1 MKYNFFVLLILLS
14 ACKQN
19 KTASPADIL
28 HDEVMVIHDKV
39 MPEMKTI
46 HNLKKELEALKTPE
60 TDSLIM
66 ARVSELNQSDEA
78 MMAWMDKFSEPD
90 GEEAKV
96 TYLQEEKKK
105 ITEVND
111 AVFRS
116 IEKARATIDSLQKK

>member
-78 MMAWMDKFSEPD
+78 MMAWMDNFSEPD

>member
-1 MKYNFFVLLILLS
+1 MKYNFFVLLILLF

-78 MMAWMDKFSEPD
+78 MMAWMDNFSEPD